1 MSVHEN
7 SNSVEI
13 KTEDIVENMNLSSL
27 EEDILNYCDKNQK
40 ISSLTELADEFDMSW
55 ITMQRTVKKLVK
67 KNILKRIGSNKTGYW
82 IRIDK

>member
-1 MSVHEN
+1 
-7 SNSVEI
+7 
-13 KTEDIVENMNLSSL
+13 MNLSSL